1 MNDDLLPPAEPPAPA
16 LLEREDGVVGGVGEG
31 VERGGGGGQH
41 LARAAAGEQVH
52 IETEVLVGG
61 WGVARVEILWR
72 VAGAGAGA
80 GVAGVLQPALL
91 LSLVVARQGAV
102 GRIGRLWVAG
112 VAAAAWV
119 AVLAQMMVSAKTII
133 RITAPFI

>member
-1 MNDDLLPPAEPPAPA
+1 M
-16 LLEREDGVVGGVGEG
+16 GGVGEG

-72 VAGAGAGA
+72 VAGAGA